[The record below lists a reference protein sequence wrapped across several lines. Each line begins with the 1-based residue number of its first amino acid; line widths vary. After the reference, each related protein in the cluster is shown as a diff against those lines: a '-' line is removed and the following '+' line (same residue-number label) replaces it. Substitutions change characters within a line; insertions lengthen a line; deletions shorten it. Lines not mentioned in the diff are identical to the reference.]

1 MDWILWIIFPFP
13 IKHQNDDDDDGGDDD
28 DDDDNDD
35 DDDDGGD
42 DDDDDDSLEVWSNVE
57 QVGLAIFSFG
67 LSLFFQY
74 SAVFRRILQDSEDSS
89 QDTNLN

>member
-13 IKHQNDDDDDGGDDD
+13 IKHQN
-28 DDDDNDD
+28 
-35 DDDDGGD
+35 
-42 DDDDDDSLEVWSNVE
+42 DDDDDSLEVWSNVE

>member
-13 IKHQNDDDDDGGDDD
+13 IKHQN
-28 DDDDNDD
+28 
-35 DDDDGGD
+35 

>member
-13 IKHQNDDDDDGGDDD
+13 IKHQNDDDD
-28 DDDDNDD
+28 
-35 DDDDGGD
+35 D